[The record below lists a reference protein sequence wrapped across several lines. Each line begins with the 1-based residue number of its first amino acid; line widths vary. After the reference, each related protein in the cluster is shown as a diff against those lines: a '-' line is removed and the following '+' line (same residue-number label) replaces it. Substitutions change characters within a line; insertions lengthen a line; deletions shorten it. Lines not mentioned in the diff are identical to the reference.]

1 MDPSYYI
8 RSVPANSGDRILS
21 DQMARMAVHAGMAG
35 KTDVLIGYW
44 SNELIH
50 VPIKTT
56 IAHRR
61 QLDTKSDLW
70 TAVMRSTGQP
80 VW

>member
-1 MDPSYYI
+1 
-8 RSVPANSGDRILS
+8 
-21 DQMARMAVHAGMAG
+21 MARMAVHAGMAG

-44 SNELIH
+44 HNELIH

>member
-1 MDPSYYI
+1 
-8 RSVPANSGDRILS
+8 
-21 DQMARMAVHAGMAG
+21 MAG

-44 SNELIH
+44 HNELIH
-50 VPIKTT
+50 VPIGTT
-56 IAHRR
+56 IARTRR
-61 QLDTKSDLW
+61 LDTTSDLW